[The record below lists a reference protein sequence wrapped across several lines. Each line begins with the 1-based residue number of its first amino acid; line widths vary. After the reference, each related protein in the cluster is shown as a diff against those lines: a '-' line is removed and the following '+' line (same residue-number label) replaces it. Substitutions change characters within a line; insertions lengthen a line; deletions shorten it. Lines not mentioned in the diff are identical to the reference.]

1 MLTFCIKPILS
12 LMKNIPAKIFARQYE
27 IRDEFLKE
35 IDKHLLDLTEG
46 RTQEMFEIRDFAS
59 IMNIHPTH
67 LSNTIKETTNKS
79 PCYFFEEKIL
89 DIAKGMLAKNE
100 MSIGAIATLLTYDPS
115 NFTKFFKAYT
125 KLTPKQYREQCL
137 LEQFV

>member
-1 MLTFCIKPILS
+1 
-12 LMKNIPAKIFARQYE
+12 MKNIPAKVFARQYE

>member
-1 MLTFCIKPILS
+1 MYQAHFTLS
-12 LMKNIPAKIFARQYE
+12 SMKNIPAKIFARQYE